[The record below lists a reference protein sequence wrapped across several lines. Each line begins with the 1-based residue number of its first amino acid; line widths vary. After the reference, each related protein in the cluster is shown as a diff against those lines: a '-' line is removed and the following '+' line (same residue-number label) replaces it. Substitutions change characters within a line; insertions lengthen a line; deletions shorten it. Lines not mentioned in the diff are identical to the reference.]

1 MRFLR
6 RIQTGRRPGFLCRA
20 SFLAAA
26 FALMLPNCLP
36 AQIRTDGT
44 MGAATTLTGPHFQIP
59 DTLGTTRGQNLFHSF
74 QTFNL
79 SSGEVATF
87 TGPSSIANV
96 FSRVTGGSPSSI
108 DGLLQCTIPNANFFF
123 INPAGV
129 LFGPN
134 ASVDV
139 QGAFAVTTAD
149 YIRFADGGRFDART
163 PANDVLTV
171 ANPAA
176 FGFLTPPVGQSPA
189 GVTFNNC
196 TVQVPD
202 GKTLTVAA
210 GAVQVLNDP
219 AIAPNGTAVRTRGG
233 TLQVAA
239 VASAGE
245 LPVAGLDTTSFY
257 ALEDITLSGNSLFS
271 TSLSGG
277 GGRFLLRGQNL
288 SVSGG
293 AGIANNSLDTG
304 SGGASEINLR
314 GTLSLASGGYIAT
327 ASTGLANAGSLNL
340 TAQSLSMDDGTI
352 FGASSGSG
360 AAANITINVP
370 TISLQNGSWIAA
382 DTHDLGSGGT
392 MIINSSVLSLQSGS
406 FISAD
411 AYGVGP
417 GGTITVNAAA
427 LSLEDSSTLTA
438 NAYGPG
444 PGGAL
449 TVNAQ
454 SVRVLSDGAIS
465 SDSELGAAG
474 NAGKVTIQ
482 AGTVELD
489 NGVISAVSAGTG
501 AGGQV
506 QISSQTLSVTG
517 QNDRGRISTIAS
529 GGGPAGNIGI
539 TTGTLTLN
547 PGGLIASDTFG
558 AGQAGNITVQA
569 TGIVLNEGE
578 ISAATSGTGTGGDV
592 RITSDTLSL
601 SGPTADARIN
611 TASLGSGQ
619 AGNIFIT
626 TRELAVNPGGVIICD
641 ALGAGRA
648 GNITIRA
655 TDVAVN
661 QGEIST
667 GTSGTGAGGDVRI
680 SSDTLSL
687 SGGSIDTSS
696 QNSGHA
702 GNIFITTGEMTLDQS
717 ALIFA
722 APLGPT
728 GDGGDIQI
736 TARDLTLLNGSG
748 IGSTSFGGGVAGSIQ
763 LNVSGR
769 CLVDSSAIHAAS
781 FGQTQGGAAGDI
793 VVQANDLEFRGSGFI
808 NSTTY
813 GNGAGGNVNITA
825 NTMSLTDTATVS
837 AGTGPTSTGKGGDIV
852 VNAGTLQI
860 LQNSFLEAASR
871 GTGPGGAVSVQAGLL
886 QIQGAQ
892 PFGAAGIHS
901 FAAQSGHAG
910 SIEVQAGQLSLVN
923 GQIECEANQGDA
935 GSITIQSGNSITL
948 ANSALRVDSASG
960 NAGTITL
967 SAPNSIVLQNSL
979 VGAFAGLNGGNITI
993 DPHIFGLVDSSL
1005 NANALTGNGGHISIP
1020 ADFFYQLGNWSIT
1033 AISQNLAAQPG
1044 TISISSGVE
1053 FANVLSVLPIAP
1065 LQETS
1070 KIREGC
1076 ARKNPRANSLI
1087 VRGKGGVAVRPD
1099 AFLPLYDLRLEP
1111 SDQL

>member
-1 MRFLR
+1 MRLPLLIR
-6 RIQTGRRPGFLCRA
+6 TCGRPGW
-20 SFLAAA
+20 LAASCA
-26 FALMLPNCLP
+26 SLLAGQLQ

-44 MGAATTLTGPHFQIP
+44 VGPATTLTGPHFQIP
-59 DTLGTTRGQNLFHSF
+59 DSLGTIRGPNLFQSF

-79 SSGEVATF
+79 NSGESATF
-87 TGPSSIANV
+87 TGPNSIANV

-108 DGLLQCTIPNANFFF
+108 NGLLQCTIPNANFFF

-149 YIRFADGGRFDART
+149 YIRFADGGRFDVRT

-189 GVTFNNC
+189 GVIFNNC
-196 TVQVPD
+196 TVQVTA
-202 GKTLTVAA
+202 GQTLTVAA
-210 GAVQVLNDP
+210 GAVQLQNGATVK
-219 AIAPNGTAVRTRGG
+219 APGG
-233 TLQVAA
+233 TMQVAA

-245 LPVAGLDTTSFY
+245 LPVAGLDTTSFS
-257 ALEDITLSGNSLFS
+257 ALENITLSGNSLLS
-271 TSLSGG
+271 TSRSGSGGRFVLRAQDLSLSG
-277 GGRFLLRGQNL
+277 N
-288 SVSGG
+288 S
-293 AGIANNSLDTG
+293 GIANNSLDSG
-304 SGGASEINLR
+304 SGGASEIDLG
-314 GTLSLASGGYIAT
+314 GTLSLTSGGYIT
-327 ASTGLANAGSLNL
+327 VASTVLANAGSLSL

-382 DTHDLGSGGT
+382 DTDNLGSGGT
-392 MIINSSVLSLQSGS
+392 MVINSSVLSLQSGS

-411 AYGVGP
+411 AYGLGP

-427 LSLEDSSTLTA
+427 LSLENSSTLTA

-454 SVRVLSDGAIS
+454 SVRVLTDGAIS

-474 NAGKVTIQ
+474 NAGTVTIQ
-482 AGTVELD
+482 ANTVELN

-529 GGGPAGNIGI
+529 GDGSAGNIGI

-569 TGIVLNEGE
+569 TGIVLSEGE
-578 ISAATSGTGTGGDV
+578 ISAATSGTGAGGNV

-601 SGPTADARIN
+601 TGPTADARIN
-611 TASLGSGQ
+611 TSSLGSGQ

-626 TRELAVNPGGVIICD
+626 TRELAVNAGGVIVSD
-641 ALGAGRA
+641 ALDAGHA
-648 GNITIRA
+648 GNIAIQA
-655 TDVAVN
+655 TDIVLN
-661 QGEIST
+661 QGEISA
-667 GTSGTGAGGDVRI
+667 GTSGTGAGGEVRI
-680 SSDTLSL
+680 TSDTLSL
-687 SGGSIDTSS
+687 TGAGSIDTSS
-696 QNSGHA
+696 LNSAHA
-702 GNIFITTGEMTLDQS
+702 GNISITTGEMTMDQGS
-717 ALIFA
+717 LIFA

-736 TARDLTLLNGSG
+736 AAHDLTLQNSSG
-748 IGSTSFGGGVAGSIQ
+748 IGSTSFGGGVAGSIE
-763 LNVSGR
+763 LTVSGR

-781 FGQTQGGAAGDI
+781 FGQTLGGAAGDI
-793 VVQANDLEFRGSGFI
+793 VVQANDLELRGSGFI

-860 LQNSFLEAASR
+860 LQNSFLEAGSR
-871 GTGPGGAVSVQAGLL
+871 GTGPGGAVSIQAGLL

-892 PFGAAGIHS
+892 PFSAAGIHS

-948 ANSALRVDSASG
+948 ANSALRVDSTSG

-1005 NANALTGNGGHISIP
+1005 NANALSGNGGHISIT
-1020 ADFFYQLGNWSIT
+1020 ADFFYQLGNSSIT

-1044 TISISSGVE
+1044 TVSISSGVE

-1076 ARKNPRANSLI
+1076 ARRNPRANSLI
-1087 VRGKGGVAVRPD
+1087 VRGKGGVAARPD

-1111 SDQL
+1111 ADQL